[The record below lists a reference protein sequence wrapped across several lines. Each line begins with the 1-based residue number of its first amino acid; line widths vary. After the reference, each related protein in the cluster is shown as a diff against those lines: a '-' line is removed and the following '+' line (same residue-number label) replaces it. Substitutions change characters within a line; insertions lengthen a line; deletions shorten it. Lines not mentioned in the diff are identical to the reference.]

1 MTGNEFKA
9 KREMLGWTQKEAAQG
24 LGVTIA
30 QISGIENGR
39 SNVTKTMAILFDLY
53 EFPERPGGLPA
64 LLDVGRQASGYPQ
77 RSLLEFMK

>member
-9 KREMLGWTQKEAAQG
+9 KRDSLGWTQKEAAKA

-39 SNVTKTMAILFDLY
+39 SNVTKTMALLFDLY
-53 EFPERPGGLPA
+53 EFGDWPGKLPQLLDAGRPGWRWLAPC
-64 LLDVGRQASGYPQ
+64 P
-77 RSLLEFMK
+77 